1 MLHSDPFAPTS
12 SHSVRPQSCRCECGP
27 RGSPTN
33 LFPNVGAPASFRHTW
48 PALRSQVAKCQRPSA
63 SLTKGRS
70 CSPCTPSQESS
81 CFLSCCQ
88 GNHQLHLCVTGLQG
102 LAVPET
108 NVTQKESDLKAQELR
123 DTTLPYLKHGNRCG
137 LGNLPSI
144 TTSRWYP
151 GM

>member
-1 MLHSDPFAPTS
+1 M
-12 SHSVRPQSCRCECGP
+12 
-27 RGSPTN
+27 
-33 LFPNVGAPASFRHTW
+33 
-48 PALRSQVAKCQRPSA
+48 AKCQRPSS

-70 CSPCTPSQESS
+70 SSPYTPSQESS

-108 NVTQKESDLKAQELR
+108 NVTQKESDLKAQEPR
-123 DTTLPYLKHGNRCG
+123 DTTLPYLSHGSRCG
-137 LGNLPSI
+137 LGNLPSV